1 MELSLSKR
9 KEMKVLIVEDEYS
22 LLKAIT
28 QYLSVEG
35 YLCETAGDYP
45 TALAKIND
53 YEYDCIIV
61 DITIP
66 KGSGLSVIEELKKS
80 KSKSGII
87 IISAKDSLE
96 DKLKGLHMGS
106 DDYLT
111 KPFHLPELNARI
123 QAILRRK
130 QFDGNNLIVFNEIKI
145 DITARR
151 AFVDDKEVCLTLKEY
166 NLLIYFLANK
176 NRIISKSAIVEHLW
190 EDNID
195 QADTYNFLYTHI
207 KNLRRKLMENGS
219 IDYIQTIYGM
229 GYNFKAL

>member
-1 MELSLSKR
+1 MSKR

>member
-1 MELSLSKR
+1 M
-9 KEMKVLIVEDEYS
+9 MKVLIVEDEHS

-28 QYLSVEG
+28 EYLSVEG

-45 TALAKIND
+45 TALDKIND
-53 YEYDCIIV
+53 YEYDCVIV

-66 KGSGLSVIEELKKS
+66 KGSGLLVIEELKKL

-96 DKLKGLHMGS
+96 DKLKGLHLGS

-130 QFDGNNLIVFNEIKI
+130 QFDGSNWIRFNEIKI
-145 DITARR
+145 DLIARR
-151 AFVDDKEVCLTLKEY
+151 GFVDEKELNLTLKEY

-176 NRIISKSAIVEHLW
+176 SRIISKSAIVEHLW

-207 KNLRRKLMENGS
+207 KNLRRKLVENGS
-219 IDYIQTIYGM
+219 IDYIQTVYGM
-229 GYNFKAL
+229 GYIFKPV

>member
-1 MELSLSKR
+1 
-9 KEMKVLIVEDEYS
+9 MKVLIVEDEYS

>member
-1 MELSLSKR
+1 
-9 KEMKVLIVEDEYS
+9 MKVLIVEDEQS
-22 LLKAIT
+22 LQTTIV
-28 QYLSVEG
+28 QYLSAEG
-35 YLCETAGDYP
+35 FLCETAVDYP
-45 TALAKIND
+45 TAITKIND

-66 KGSGLSVIEELKKS
+66 RGSGLMVIEELKKA

-96 DKLKGLHMGS
+96 DKLKGLHLGS

-130 QFDGNNLIVFNEIKI
+130 QFDGNNLILFNEIKI
-145 DITARR
+145 DIQARR
-151 AFVDDKEVCLTLKEY
+151 TFVQDQEVILTLKEY

-207 KNLRRKLMENGS
+207 KNLRRKLVENGS
-219 IDYIQTIYGM
+219 IDYIQTVYGM
-229 GYNFKAL
+229 GYIFKPV